1 MQHLEE
7 YTLAWQ
13 SYSNHLKEAL
23 KEMLTS
29 SGFAD
34 VTLVTDDKQE
44 IRAHRN
50 IISAC
55 SPVFKNMLEIDTS
68 NVHPLIYLRGIK
80 YSEMESIM
88 QFIYLGEATINQEK
102 TNDFIFVANSLEITE
117 L

>member
-13 SYSNHLKEAL
+13 SYSDHLKEAL
-23 KEMLTS
+23 KEMMTS

-55 SPVFKNMLEIDTS
+55 SPVFKNILQFDSS
-68 NVHPLIYLRGIK
+68 NNNPIIYLRGIQ
-80 YSEMESIM
+80 YSEM
-88 QFIYLGEATINQEK
+88 
-102 TNDFIFVANSLEITE
+102 
-117 L
+117 